1 MKGKRILK
9 CFTMLLIVLCGC
21 GSVLTFAEQNVQISA
36 VWENKITKEL
46 SDKMQTASDDEKLS
60 VYIWYKDIN
69 YDLVENQ
76 VKQDTGLTIESID
89 TPLAMPD
96 EELLNHIV
104 TLSDESIEDNIT
116 AEEIKNQFEQY
127 IEKTREQRLVEQQ
140 MTDVY
145 IENRRAVARQ
155 KYIEKATL
163 LKNNFL

>member
-21 GSVLTFAEQNVQISA
+21 GSVLTFAEENVQISA

-76 VKQDTGLTIESID
+76 VKQDN
-89 TPLAMPD
+89 P
-96 EELLNHIV
+96 V
-104 TLSDESIEDNIT
+104 VLS
-116 AEEIKNQFEQY
+116 
-127 IEKTREQRLVEQQ
+127 RPRH
-140 MTDVY
+140 
-145 IENRRAVARQ
+145 ARCECLSQ
-155 KYIEKATL
+155 SDRKSKLSA
-163 LKNNFL
+163 

>member
-1 MKGKRILK
+1 M
-9 CFTMLLIVLCGC
+9 
-21 GSVLTFAEQNVQISA
+21 
-36 VWENKITKEL
+36 
-46 SDKMQTASDDEKLS
+46 
-60 VYIWYKDIN
+60 
-69 YDLVENQ
+69 
-76 VKQDTGLTIESID
+76 KQDTGLTIESID

>member
-21 GSVLTFAEQNVQISA
+21 GSVLTFAEENVQISA

-127 IEKTREQRLVEQQ
+127 IEKLESNV
-140 MTDVY
+140 
-145 IENRRAVARQ
+145 
-155 KYIEKATL
+155 
-163 LKNNFL
+163 